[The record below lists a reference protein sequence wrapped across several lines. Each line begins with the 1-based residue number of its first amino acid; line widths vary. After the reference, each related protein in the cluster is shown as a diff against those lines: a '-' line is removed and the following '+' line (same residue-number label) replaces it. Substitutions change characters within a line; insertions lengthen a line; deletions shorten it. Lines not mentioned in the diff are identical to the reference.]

1 MSGTDDDSSLQLA
14 LQEENFVLK
23 TQVTKLQ
30 LALKTALSRQ
40 KNGGSSSGGSTD
52 QEGAYVSK
60 QQLDVVMGH
69 LAELRLQVSQ
79 LHEENR
85 SLQAQLEHVRE
96 AQLASTSSSGGT
108 DLWEAPAAAAAE
120 PEAASREREPVSRS
134 DMAFIEREINCLKQK
149 ISETRLKLE
158 AAEPATPNENEY
170 RAGLVG
176 DRGRP
181 AVQQRQPLQ
190 QRKQV
195 AANRPGA
202 GPGAAAAP
210 GAQHRLDAIDL
221 SNLNLFRD
229 LLPRGVAT
237 RPSSATGSA
246 VPSAPRTRAS
256 HGHGGVKKAGG
267 HKQAKENAANQ
278 HTGAGLSSRS
288 KAQRGR
294 GLAY

>member
-1 MSGTDDDSSLQLA
+1 
-14 LQEENFVLK
+14 
-23 TQVTKLQ
+23 
-30 LALKTALSRQ
+30 
-40 KNGGSSSGGSTD
+40 
-52 QEGAYVSK
+52 
-60 QQLDVVMGH
+60 MGH